1 MGLPLLS
8 HFLILS
14 LVTMQA
20 KVCEDASNNNRFSG
34 GSCFLFT
41 KHTNKMLSSKTEN
54 FIVYPMWGLVLSN
67 SGAHDPKI

>member
-34 GSCFLFT
+34 GLCFLFT
-41 KHTNKMLSSKTEN
+41 KHTNQMATSKTEN
-54 FIVYPMWGLVLSN
+54 FIVYPMQGLVLSN
-67 SGAHDPKI
+67 SRAHDPKI

>member
-20 KVCEDASNNNRFSG
+20 KVSEDASNNNRFSG
-34 GSCFLFT
+34 DLCFLFT
-41 KHTNKMLSSKTEN
+41 KDTNKMPSSKTEN
-54 FIVYPMWGLVLSN
+54 FIVYPMWGIVLSN

>member
-20 KVCEDASNNNRFSG
+20 KVCEDAINNNRFSRDL
-34 GSCFLFT
+34 CFLFT
-41 KHTNKMLSSKTEN
+41 KHTNKMPSSKTEN
-54 FIVYPMWGLVLSN
+54 FIVYPMRGLVLSN

>member
-20 KVCEDASNNNRFSG
+20 NVCEDASNNNRFSR

-41 KHTNKMLSSKTEN
+41 KHTNKMPSLKTKN
-54 FIVYPMWGLVLSN
+54 FIVYPMRGLVLFN
-67 SGAHDPKI
+67 SGGYDPKI